1 MEFLTSFSAVVG
13 IAIALGMYGAMVALQ
28 MYGRHRGLRRVT
40 RDPDGHGS
48 GLGAVE
54 GPLYG
59 MFGLLLAFTFAGAT
73 ERFQDRRAMIL
84 QEATAMSTAYG
95 LLELLPD
102 PVRTE
107 SRQALAK
114 YLDQHLAV
122 FVEVSDPESF
132 RRDYEE
138 LERQGDAIWQL
149 VAAECREERSK
160 VHANAVMTHLAE
172 VFDIA
177 TARRATLGTHPP
189 LVIYVLLHALA
200 LVCAFLAGFA
210 SGPAKHPSWVHVH
223 LLAATIA
230 ATIYVTLDLEF
241 PRLGLIRVDAADAL
255 LRELRATMR

>member
-1 MEFLTSFSAVVG
+1 MEFLTSFSAVYG
-13 IAIALGMYGAMVALQ
+13 MALALAMYGTMVGLQ
-28 MYGRHRGLRRVT
+28 LYGRQRGIRRVL

-84 QEATAMSTAYG
+84 DEAKAVSTAWG
-95 LLELLPD
+95 LFELLPE
-102 PVRTE
+102 PVRDE
-107 SRQALAK
+107 ARAGIAK
-114 YLDQHLAV
+114 YLDQHLKV

-138 LERQGDAIWQL
+138 LERMGNAIWDL
-149 VAAECREERSK
+149 VATECREERSQRL
-160 VHANAVMTHLAE
+160 ANAVMPQLAD

-177 TARRATLGTHPP
+177 TARRATLGSHPP

-255 LRELRATMR
+255 LHELRATMR